1 MKKHVKS
8 MCIIAAVCLLA
19 AAAFFAYNIY
29 NHYTQE
35 QEQIEVFDKIAEVVE
50 QAKKSEKNTPKILY
64 SEKENILMEYS
75 ELFLKNTDMVGWIK
89 IDGTTINFPV
99 MHTPNEPNYYL
110 KHSFEKAYS
119 DLGTPYLQEDCSLTK
134 SDNLIIYGHNING
147 GKMFAPLENYKD
159 QSFYEQHKIIHF
171 DTITQ
176 HGEYEIIAA
185 FKTVA
190 YNSSGFRFYDFVDA
204 ENEETFAAYIDK
216 CKELSWYD
224 TGMSAE
230 YGDKLI
236 TLSTCEYSAQNG
248 RLVLVAKK
256 IDW

>member
-1 MKKHVKS
+1 MKKHVKLI
-8 MCIIAAVCLLA
+8 CIIAAVCLLA
-19 AAAFFAYNIY
+19 TAAFLGYNIY
-29 NHYTQE
+29 DHYTQE

-50 QAKKSEKNTPKILY
+50 QAKKPENNTPKILY
-64 SEKENILMEYS
+64 SEKEHILVEYS
-75 ELFLKNTDMVGWIK
+75 DLFLQNTDMVGWIK
-89 IDGTTINFPV
+89 INGTTINFPV
-99 MHTPNEPNYYL
+99 MQTPNEPNYYL

-119 DLGTPYLQEDCSLTK
+119 DFGTPYLQEDCSLNK
-134 SDNLIIYGHNING
+134 SDNLIIYGHHIKG
-147 GKMFAPLENYKD
+147 GKMFAPLDSYKD

-190 YNSSGFRFYDFVDA
+190 YNSNGFRFYDFVDA
-204 ENEETFAAYIDK
+204 QNEEAFAAYVDK

-224 TGMSAE
+224 TGVNAAF
-230 YGDKLI
+230 GDKLI

-248 RLVLVAKK
+248 RLVVVAKR
-256 IDW
+256 ID